1 MTQCF
6 TFEVTMQVQVLAES
20 LEEANERVDT
30 QGGYLSDRKCKL
42 LAVTKLVEPTKLQ
55 SVSKIKKSKSE

>member
-6 TFEVTMQVQVLAES
+6 TYEVTMQVQVLAES
-20 LEEANERVDT
+20 LEEADEKIDT
-30 QGGYLSDRKCKL
+30 QGGYMSERSRKL
-42 LAVTKLVEPTKLQ
+42 LAVTKLIEPTKLQ